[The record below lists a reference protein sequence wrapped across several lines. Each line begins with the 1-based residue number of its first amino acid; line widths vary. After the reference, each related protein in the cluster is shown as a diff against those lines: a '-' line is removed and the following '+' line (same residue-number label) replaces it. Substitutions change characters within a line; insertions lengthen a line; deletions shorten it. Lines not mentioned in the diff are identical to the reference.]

1 MLELMPQSTEAA
13 VAVQARGKLTDTDY
27 QQVLIPRL
35 REMIAKQG
43 KARFMLVMGPEF
55 RGWEAKGAW
64 DDAAFGFKHRKDFAK
79 LALVGAP
86 KWVKWSMDVSQHLM
100 SGEVKNFSPEQED
113 QAWEWVTA

>member
-43 KARFMLVMGPEF
+43 KARIMMVMGPEF
-55 RGWEAKGAW
+55 RGWEARGAW
-64 DDAAFGFKHRKDFAK
+64 DDASFGLKHRKDFAK
-79 LALVGAP
+79 LAMVGAP
-86 KWVKWSMDVSQHLM
+86 KWVKWSMDVGKHFL
-100 SGEVKNFSPEQED
+100 SGEVKNFSPKQEQE
-113 QAWEWVTA
+113 AWEWVTD